1 MFGRGGEEIEALAAH
16 GVPFQVCPGVTA
28 AIGAS
33 AYAGI
38 PLTHRGLASAFFV
51 VSGHDRD
58 VFSDAI
64 GALRPNGVTIVVL
77 MGFGRRAEIATELL
91 TGGWDRTLPAAIVA
105 DGTLPTRHV
114 WRGTLGDLADGRA
127 QVAGGGPALI
137 VIGKVAALDVAGAAG
152 VDGALSANAAEAVRA
167 RRTR

>member
-1 MFGRGGEEIEALAAH
+1 
-16 GVPFQVCPGVTA
+16 
-28 AIGAS
+28 
-33 AYAGI
+33 
-38 PLTHRGLASAFFV
+38 V
-51 VSGHDRD
+51 VSGHDRG

-91 TGGWDRTLPAAIVA
+91 TLGWDRALPAAIVA
-105 DGTLPTRHV
+105 DGTRPGRQV
-114 WRGTLGDLADGRA
+114 WRGTLGDLADGDA

-137 VIGKVAALDVAGAAG
+137 VIGKVAALNVAG
-152 VDGALSANAAEAVRA
+152 VDGVDSALSADAAEAVRA